1 MCIVLLYV
9 LINYY
14 YYNSQTQ
21 QYCYYDVNSQ
31 SYVPVTKYVPN
42 EVDVL
47 VYEIMLL
54 CSQPT
59 STASTNATAT
69 SSTDTSESL
78 KITCYLNDEY
88 IALL

>member
-1 MCIVLLYV
+1 M
-9 LINYY
+9 
-14 YYNSQTQ
+14 
-21 QYCYYDVNSQ
+21 NSQ

-47 VYEIMLL
+47 VYEVMLL
-54 CSQPT
+54 CSQAT
-59 STASTNATAT
+59 STASSSTNATTT

-78 KITCYLNDEY
+78 QITCYLNDEY